1 MNAIKLKIALIIAVA
16 LDYFAI
22 VYLSRDGI
30 PYLLARTFGRM
41 AIPLV
46 CFLLVEGLRNT
57 QKTGKYILR
66 VSLAALVTEIFWLYL
81 WLQQRTEALEN
92 IQLDYIRAGGTPV
105 WGEDGIDKWFDTL
118 DTAQQYAYSSW
129 MVPLINGLFTL
140 VVTMLM
146 LLVIKKFNNYFKEML
161 PNQVFRN
168 LLHMMTVGALIM
180 ITVLI
185 CFMLQMEG
193 GILIPVTAAVCFLFR
208 DEKKMLFIGLA
219 LVGLLGGAFTSMYY
233 AIGWM
238 FALPLLHIYNGK
250 LGYDKKAHPYLRWVF
265 YAVCP
270 TILGIMVEAKYFREI
285 FNGMKSVR

>member
-105 WGEDGIDKWFDTL
+105 WGEDGVDKWFDTL

-193 GILIPVTAAVCFLFR
+193 GILIPVTATVCFLFR

-238 FALPLLHIYNGK
+238 FALPLLHAYNGK

-285 FNGMKSVR
+285 FNGMKSVH